1 MASRHEYELFYQT
14 DMMFRH
20 KMKYPPFSYMSSI
33 TILCNKADQ
42 ACILADNIF
51 EKLKLVK
58 DFELLGPALPY
69 LFKENEKYRVKI
81 LVKSKNHDL
90 IRDAFNKINVTF
102 LNEATERKCSMIF
115 DIDTYHL
122 L

>member
-1 MASRHEYELFYQT
+1 
-14 DMMFRH
+14 MMFRH
-20 KMKYPPFSYMSSI
+20 KMNYPPFAYMSSI
-33 TILCNKADQ
+33 TILCSKADQ
-42 ACILADNIF
+42 ACILADEIF

-69 LFKENEKYRVKI
+69 IFKENDKIRVKI
-81 LVKSKNHDL
+81 LVKSKNHNL
-90 IRDAFNKINVTF
+90 IRDAFNKINMLF
-102 LNEATERKCSMIF
+102 LKEAQERKCSMVF